1 VATGVG
7 AAPGLGR
14 LPILILGPGRSGR
27 GPLLMFNR
35 ALKCRVHYVLQCVTI
50 NIIVKTI

>member
-1 VATGVG
+1 MATDVG

-27 GPLLMFNR
+27 GPVLMFSR
-35 ALKCRVHYVLQCVTI
+35 ALKCPVHYALQ
-50 NIIVKTI
+50 

>member
-1 VATGVG
+1 MAADVG

-27 GPLLMFNR
+27 GPLLMFSR
-35 ALKCRVHYVLQCVTI
+35 PLKCSVHCVLQ
-50 NIIVKTI
+50 